1 MCQLTGV
8 PRLCTRTPSGVAAS
22 TLACGLCC
30 PYDHI
35 STHKTLFLL
44 EQRLRCSGPHHHNPA
59 TFRILNV
66 SSAVF
71 PIPAGAFGDS
81 MERSSTRSLGWK
93 PRKDQH
99 SQIPPWGGVGG
110 GRMGQAVTEYIYMV
124 SRVHTETPFRGKSPV
139 PGDGDVPSLGS
150 GHPEKN
156 GVCWSHIGGSYL
168 LRESLPCDS
177 SVYWDCEGDHE

>member
-1 MCQLTGV
+1 MCQLTGI

-71 PIPAGAFGDS
+71 PIPAGVFGDS
-81 MERSSTRSLGWK
+81 MERSSTRALGWK

-110 GRMGQAVTEYIYMV
+110 GNGPG
-124 SRVHTETPFRGKSPV
+124 SHRVYLHGIPCTHRDPIQRK
-139 PGDGDVPSLGS
+139 VPS
-150 GHPEKN
+150 PRRWRCAQP
-156 GVCWSHIGGSYL
+156 GVRAS
-168 LRESLPCDS
+168 
-177 SVYWDCEGDHE
+177 